1 MPDTYNILAERPLT
15 RGTTEQHLIN
25 HVVTRIE
32 EVVLQALPQGFF
44 QCLVVLQITSNGED
58 PLLVQW
64 LSIGGAVVAVAY
76 IVAETDRGIDTGN
89 SFRLVR
95 MEDGCGAW
103 M

>member
-1 MPDTYNILAERPLT
+1 MDHMNAHIVT
-15 RGTTEQHLIN
+15 RG
-25 HVVTRIE
+25 E

-44 QCLVVLQITSNGED
+44 QCLVVLQMASNGED

-76 IVAETDRGIDTGN
+76 IVAETDRGIDKGEA
-89 SFRLVR
+89 SRLVR
-95 MEDGCGAW
+95 MEGECGVW